1 MATIALIWEL
11 GSDYG
16 HIGRFLPIAQALR
29 AQGHRPVMILRDI
42 SRADEMLS
50 PYGLEYLQAP
60 LWLPPVIGLPAALN
74 FTESLFLF
82 GFLNPPG
89 LLSIARAWR
98 QLFALLNPDLLIFDH
113 APTALLAARGLG
125 LPRLIT
131 GNSFAVPPQT
141 RPLPIY
147 RWWEAAPAATR
158 LQDTESRLLENANT
172 VLGQLDA
179 PLMRQVS
186 DLYAAEATLITG
198 VPELDVYGPRPEEN
212 YVGAINSIS
221 HGQVPSWPGKRKT
234 RIFAYLKAHYAMFDQ
249 VVTALS
255 RADASVLIFAQ
266 GIARQQVLRFQNT
279 NLAFSET
286 PVLMRQARAECDAA
300 VCHAGGT
307 VDVMLNA
314 GKPLLLLPMQ
324 MEQSMTCKRVEKAG
338 CGLIYTQDQ
347 PPAMLEKLL
356 TKLLATPE
364 FRQRAIAFSAR
375 HQQFTQEAAMQRLL
389 DCCAML
395 LSPTETPAHQKAQ
408 MEPAPSQETQ

>member
-1 MATIALIWEL
+1 MGASGSHFFIDHMATIALIWEL

-42 SRADEMLS
+42 SRADELLT

-60 LWLPPVIGLPAALN
+60 LWLPPVSGLPAALN

-82 GFLNPPG
+82 GFLSPAG
-89 LLSIARAWR
+89 LLSITRAWR
-98 QLFALLNPDLLIFDH
+98 QLFALLKPELLIFDH

-147 RWWEAAPAATR
+147 RWWDAAPAATR
-158 LQDTESRLLENANT
+158 LEETESRLLENANK
-172 VLGQLDA
+172 VLRQLDA
-179 PLMRQVS
+179 PLMRQVA

-198 VPELDVYGPRPEEN
+198 VPELDVYGPRPKEN
-212 YVGAINSIS
+212 YVGAINNTS
-221 HGQVPSWPGKRKT
+221 HGQEPQWPGTRKT
-234 RIFAYLKAHYAMFDQ
+234 RIFAYLKAHYAKFDQ
-249 VVTALS
+249 VLSALS
-255 RADASVLIFAQ
+255 RTDASVLIFAQ
-266 GIARQQVLRFQNT
+266 GVARQQVQRYQGA
-279 NLAFSET
+279 NLAFST
-286 PVLMRQARAECDAA
+286 SPVLMSAARAQCDLA

-307 VDVMLNA
+307 VDVMLSA

-324 MEQSMTCKRVEKAG
+324 MEQSMTCKQVENAG
-338 CGLIYTQDQ
+338 CGLSYTLEQ

-356 TKLLATPE
+356 SKLLTNAD
-364 FRQRAIAFSAR
+364 FSAR
-375 HQQFTQEAAMQRLL
+375 AAAYAANHQEFTQENALHRLL
-389 DCCAML
+389 DCCSQL
-395 LSPTETPAHQKAQ
+395 LQPAQSPG
-408 MEPAPSQETQ
+408 

>member
-60 LWLPPVIGLPAALN
+60 LWLPPVKGLPTALN

-82 GFLNPPG
+82 GFLSKPG

-98 QLFALLNPDLLIFDH
+98 QLFALLKPDLLIFDH

-131 GNSFAVPPQT
+131 GNSFAVPPST
-141 RPLPIY
+141 RPLPVY
-147 RWWEAAPAATR
+147 RWWEAPPSATR
-158 LQDTESRLLENANT
+158 LQDTENRLLDNANS
-172 VLGQLDA
+172 VLRQLDA

-198 VPELDVYGPRPEEN
+198 VPELDVYGPRCVDN

-221 HGQVPSWPGKRKT
+221 LGQIPNWPGKRKT

-255 RADASVLIFAQ
+255 CADASVLIFAQ
-266 GIARQQVLRFQNT
+266 GIARQQILRYQNA

-286 PVLMRQARAECDAA
+286 PVLMSQARTQCDVA

-307 VDVMLNA
+307 VDVMLDA
-314 GKPLLLLPMQ
+314 GKPLLLLPIQ
-324 MEQSMTCKRVEKAG
+324 MEQNMTCKRVEQAG
-338 CGLIYTQDQ
+338 CGLVYTQDQ
-347 PPAMLEKLL
+347 PPELLDKLL
-356 TKLLATPE
+356 TKLLTTSD
-364 FRQRAIAFSAR
+364 FNQRAMAYAAS
-375 HQQFTQEAAMQRLL
+375 HQQFTQVTAVQRLL
-389 DCCAML
+389 DCCTGL
-395 LSPTETPAHQKAQ
+395 LSSTDP
-408 MEPAPSQETQ
+408 